1 VKFGVLG
8 PLTASVILPSAGQPR
23 RLLAVLLAK
32 PNEFV
37 HRDALVDELWPEGAP
52 SSAAAIVQVTVS
64 KLRKVLSPGLDPGGD
79 EQRLRSGPLGY
90 RLTVGEGELD
100 ADQFLLQAAVAATTA
115 DPVQRRELLEGALSR
130 WRGPAF
136 EDVSGGPLVEA
147 HKVWLDDRRWSV
159 FRTLV
164 DLELADGLHRRV
176 VDRLELVVAERPTD
190 EQLVARLATA
200 LERCGQRDAAIE
212 ALRRAQ
218 QALWERAGVRP
229 GRELV
234 ALYRRIA
241 GREWTTGGPPAQL
254 PSSTPDFFGRT
265 RLVGELT
272 TLRGPAPILLHGP
285 AGVGK
290 TALAVHAAKRARKR
304 FPDGQLVAELRRP
317 DGTPVEPREVLARFL
332 VALGVVREDLPGDP
346 DELAALWRG
355 HTHGRRLLVLLD
367 DAVSE
372 RQVRS
377 LLPAGS
383 KCAALVTSRR
393 RLLGLAGARP
403 VEVGELDDREAF
415 DLFESIAGCERLLAD
430 PDAAARVVSHCRG
443 LPLAIRVAGAKLAQR
458 PHLLV
463 AELAARLDVERRRL
477 DELTAGDVGVRQAV
491 ASSLR
496 DCSPPEREALRLLG
510 ALELPEVTEWSAA
523 ALLDV
528 PVQAA
533 RDLLDALADGHLVRV
548 TGRDQL
554 DFARYT
560 LYEFVRL
567 LVREHPRT
575 EADSGAVRRAM
586 VAYLGVAEYVVS
598 LLDRGSGRAPD
609 DDLVPVEPALLE
621 RVRADPIAWRDAE
634 VDNVAAAVRIAG
646 DNRWYRL
653 TERLSDA
660 YAALAD
666 VQLTGPSA
674 HVVSV
679 LGLAAARSRRGQP
692 VAAFKLLDLGTMHWE
707 HGRSRRARHCFA
719 MSETRFREQG
729 DFRGTGAALI
739 ALADVDAESGDGD
752 GAMAELRQA
761 LELLRE
767 CDDVRG
773 QSVASYQLG
782 SLLHDLGDVRQA
794 GESFEVSLLLAERC
808 GSGRQYDQAGKRYA
822 DLLRRHGRLEE
833 AELLLADALDGAVR
847 SHERHWEAHVLR
859 SFGDLRAELGD
870 IKESRRYLTRSLE
883 LFTQLGHRHAAAY
896 THRSLAEAW
905 VTTEPALAEWHL
917 RTALRTFRDLRDRR
931 GAGYALLTLGR
942 IRTRSGDI
950 DAAAESLDTAAGVFL
965 ELGFPLWELR
975 ALSQLTSVGADTYRS
990 RDRSREALTKIKL
1003 GVLGR

>member
-1 VKFGVLG
+1 MKFEVLG

-37 HRDALVDELWPEGAP
+37 HRDVLVDELWPEGAP

-100 ADQFLLQAAVAATTA
+100 ADRFLSRAAAAATTS
-115 DPVQRRELLEGALSR
+115 DPEKRLELLEDALGQ

-136 EDVSGGPLVEA
+136 EDVTGGPMVEA

-159 FRTLV
+159 FRTLI
-164 DLELADGLHRRV
+164 DLELEAGRHRRV
-176 VDRLELVVAERPTD
+176 VDRLELVVAERPAD
-190 EQLVARLATA
+190 EQLIARLATA

-212 ALRRAQ
+212 CLRRAQ

-254 PSSTPDFFGRT
+254 PSSIPDFFGRA
-265 RLVGELT
+265 RLVSELT
-272 TLRGPAPILLHGP
+272 SLRGPAPIVLHGP

-290 TALAVHAAKRARKR
+290 TALAVHTAKRVRKR
-304 FPDGQLVAELRRP
+304 FPDGQLMAELRRP

-332 VALGVVREDLPGDP
+332 VALGVARDDLPGDSA
-346 DELAALWRG
+346 ELAALWRG
-355 HTHGRRLLVLLD
+355 QTHGQRLLVLLD

-383 KCAALVTSRR
+383 RCAVLVTSRR

-403 VEVGELDDREAF
+403 LEVGELDDREAF

-430 PDAAARVVSHCRG
+430 PGAAVRVVSHCRG
-443 LPLAIRVAGAKLAQR
+443 LPLAIRAAGAKLVQR

-463 AELAARLDVERRRL
+463 AELAARLDAEPRRL

-496 DCSPPEREALRLLG
+496 DCAPPEREALRLLG
-510 ALELPEVTEWSAA
+510 ALDLAEVTEWSAA
-523 ALLDV
+523 ALLDL
-528 PVQAA
+528 PGQAA
-533 RDLLDALADGHLVRV
+533 RDLLDALADAHLVRV

-554 DFARYT
+554 GFARYS
-560 LYEFVRL
+560 LYEYVRL

-575 EADSGAVRRAM
+575 EADSSAVHRALT
-586 VAYLGVAEYVVS
+586 AYLSAAEHVVS
-598 LLDRGSGRAPD
+598 LLDRGSGGAPD
-609 DDLVPVEPALLE
+609 DGPVPIEPELLE
-621 RVRADPIAWRDAE
+621 RVRAEPIAWRDAE
-634 VDNVAAAVRIAG
+634 ADNVAAAVRIAG

-666 VQLTGPSA
+666 VQLIGPSA

-679 LGLAAARSRRGQP
+679 LGLAAARRRPGQP
-692 VAAFKLLDLGTMHWE
+692 VAAFKLLDLGTQHWE

-719 MSETRFREQG
+719 MAEARFREQG
-729 DFRGTGAALI
+729 DHRGTGAALI
-739 ALADVDAESGDGD
+739 ALADVDAEAGDGD

-767 CDDVRG
+767 CGDVRG

-822 DLLRRHGRLEE
+822 DLLRRHGRQEE

-859 SFGDLRAELGD
+859 SFGDLHAELGETE
-870 IKESRRYLTRSLE
+870 ESRRYLNRSLE
-883 LFTQLGHRHAAAY
+883 LFTQLRHPHAAAY

-905 VTTEPALAEWHL
+905 VSTDPARAEWHL
-917 RTALRTFRDLRDRR
+917 RTALRTFRDLQDRR

-950 DAAAESLDTAAGVFL
+950 DAAAKSLDTAAGVFL

-975 ALSQLTSVGADTYRS
+975 ALSQLTEMGVDTGRS
-990 RDRSREALTKIKL
+990 RERSREALTKIRL
-1003 GVLGR
+1003 GVPGR